1 MTRRLQSTCIGK
13 VHHQSAELNSSVKEK
28 DTCIVKIKVIDKID
42 RPIKAL
48 LDLTSKAECQHK
60 NTKDIIQPIVRV
72 ADLEGKKI
80 KETTKAHL
88 FITVHSRKVL
98 KDLLT
103 STNVSANVAI
113 ERAT

>member
-28 DTCIVKIKVIDKID
+28 DTCIVKIKVMDKID

-60 NTKDIIQPIVRV
+60 NKKDIIQPIVRV
-72 ADLEGKKI
+72 ADLEGKK
-80 KETTKAHL
+80 KTKKPQKH
-88 FITVHSRKVL
+88 IYSSRCIRVKF
-98 KDLLT
+98 
-103 STNVSANVAI
+103 
-113 ERAT
+113 